1 MNVPAF
7 TIKDDNGKELLST
20 KLTGGGLGKYLKA
33 AASLR
38 SVVPLARVFSK
49 PLTEVSGARE
59 LALAVEQDVPI
70 GEGKELSISAGAG
83 AKLGVHEAGSEI
95 FEGTDL
101 QAPVTIPNGTTYT
114 SLQLEALIKAALT
127 GTTGKIGFGFSAGT
141 AFRYAYFHPFD
152 TVGDDLKVADALKV
166 MFSAAVFPSDA
177 EDLRQLAVG
186 AFVSVAGEGELT
198 ISGEATLS
206 SSANLLA
213 TPGLPIIGTAAVT
226 AGASVNVGAQWTVS
240 GEFEMRVSRADAS
253 TLHVAFFRRR
263 GRSLTVSAKASAG
276 VTATVRGK
284 DMLAALMRAISP
296 DPEVDLLTLVN
307 AGLDDEA
314 IGAIQDAVAASIDRS
329 LTLSAQLQVSS
340 LRDDQALFAYDVDID
355 RLDDAG
361 KAALGEAMHGRLT
374 KIGEAPAGGAIRLVS
389 SAARQLRERKTSWRI
404 NMLGI
409 LNVASFVELV
419 REGTVLLRPGQ
430 RRVDGRRQGE
440 RAPDPG
446 QGSAAR
452 EPPGEAAQAAVR
464 IVADHGGVS
473 RQPRAGHVAHPD
485 RRPDLSRAARPHEAA
500 GSRGPLPCAHRA
512 RALRRARTG
521 PAARHRHRVR

>member
-114 SLQLEALIKAALT
+114 SLQLEALIKAALS

-152 TVGDDLKVADALKV
+152 TVGDELKVADALKV

-206 SSANLLA
+206 SAANLLA

-226 AGASVNVGAQWTVS
+226 AGASVNVGA
-240 GEFEMRVSRADAS
+240 A
-253 TLHVAFFRRR
+253 
-263 GRSLTVSAKASAG
+263 
-276 VTATVRGK
+276 
-284 DMLAALMRAISP
+284 
-296 DPEVDLLTLVN
+296 
-307 AGLDDEA
+307 
-314 IGAIQDAVAASIDRS
+314 
-329 LTLSAQLQVSS
+329 
-340 LRDDQALFAYDVDID
+340 
-355 RLDDAG
+355 
-361 KAALGEAMHGRLT
+361 
-374 KIGEAPAGGAIRLVS
+374 
-389 SAARQLRERKTSWRI
+389 
-404 NMLGI
+404 
-409 LNVASFVELV
+409 
-419 REGTVLLRPGQ
+419 
-430 RRVDGRRQGE
+430 VDGR
-440 RAPDPG
+440 
-446 QGSAAR
+446 AAS
-452 EPPGEAAQAAVR
+452 
-464 IVADHGGVS
+464 S
-473 RQPRAGHVAHPD
+473 R
-485 RRPDLSRAARPHEAA
+485 
-500 GSRGPLPCAHRA
+500 
-512 RALRRARTG
+512 
-521 PAARHRHRVR
+521 